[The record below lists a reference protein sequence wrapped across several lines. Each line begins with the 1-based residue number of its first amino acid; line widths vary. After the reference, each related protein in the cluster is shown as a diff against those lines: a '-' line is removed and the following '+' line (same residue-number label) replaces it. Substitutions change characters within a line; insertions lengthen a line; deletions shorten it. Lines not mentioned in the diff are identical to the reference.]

1 MREGG
6 GQSQVKEAA
15 ELATDG
21 GSMDDAC
28 SWTGVNRV
36 GGGTLVPEAVHSCFS
51 GHTLREEGEKCAY
64 CLQSPICQSFAL
76 LGIVPFPGGT
86 CMSLE
91 RVWVLCHMTIGQPHQ
106 EV

>member
-28 SWTGVNRV
+28 SWTGVN
-36 GGGTLVPEAVHSCFS
+36 GGGGGHLSQKLYTLAF
-51 GHTLREEGEKCAY
+51 
-64 CLQSPICQSFAL
+64 Q
-76 LGIVPFPGGT
+76 GT
-86 CMSLE
+86 
-91 RVWVLCHMTIGQPHQ
+91 P
-106 EV
+106 